1 MVLVSKKI
9 LIAVPVIIAV
19 VAVAGIFVWRFM
31 ESSFAEVENAI
42 KSFVS
47 ALNNY
52 DADACWDLMS
62 PSLRSFYGTK
72 EDFNS
77 SILDGLRQS
86 SWHAELVGISSKSI
100 ETKSGRT
107 TAKFIVSL
115 EISES
120 SFDQYTDTYTFDLV
134 KIEDKWLIE
143 NWRVGVWD

>member
-9 LIAVPVIIAV
+9 LIAVPVIII
-19 VAVAGIFVWRFM
+19 VAVIAGILVWRFM
-31 ESSFAEVENAI
+31 ETSFTEVEDAI
-42 KSFVS
+42 QSFIS

-52 DADACWDLMS
+52 DADASWDLMS
-62 PSLRSFYGTK
+62 PTLRSFYGTK

-77 SILDGLRQS
+77 SVLDGLRQS
-86 SWHAELVGISSKSI
+86 GWHAELTGISSKSI
-100 ETKSGRT
+100 ETKEGRT

-115 EISES
+115 EITETD
-120 SFDQYTDTYTFDLV
+120 FGQYTDIYTFDLV